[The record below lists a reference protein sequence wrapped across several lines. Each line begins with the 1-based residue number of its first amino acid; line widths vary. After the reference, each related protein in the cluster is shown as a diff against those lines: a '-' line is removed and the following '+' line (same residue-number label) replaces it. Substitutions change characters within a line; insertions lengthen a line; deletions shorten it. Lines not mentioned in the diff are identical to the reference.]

1 MEAVKTPK
9 LHRIVHGTGAH
20 GGHSLIP
27 ELLQVGWGKFTVA
40 YPEHL
45 APHHHDGAFEIC
57 LILAGEVEWETED
70 QSYLL
75 RSGDLFVTR
84 PNELHWGRDS
94 AMQPCTLFWMHL
106 DEDSFLAG
114 WSAPPSLGGAG
125 LRELLHRVPRQL
137 QGGSARLG
145 SLFQSIFDEH
155 HGEADDAL
163 KHGLRQLSARAALQ
177 QLVVELVRLSDEIPE
192 PHQEGDIPDI
202 VERAIE
208 IIRAASQESLSNR
221 DIAASVGASVA
232 VLNELFV
239 HHLGISL
246 TQFSLRERVR
256 VARAKLGSTQQSVTD
271 IANELGF
278 SSSQHFATA
287 FKRMTG
293 ISPSSYRA
301 ANSNTH

>member
-9 LHRIVHGTGAH
+9 LHRIVHGTGVR

-57 LILAGEVEWETED
+57 LIVAGEVEWETED

-106 DEDSFLAG
+106 DEQACRAG
-114 WSAPPSLGGAG
+114 WSAPPSLGDGG
-125 LRELLHRVPRQL
+125 FRELLYRVPRQL
-137 QGGSARLG
+137 HGGSTHLA
-145 SLFQSIFDEH
+145 SLFQSVFDEH
-155 HGEADDAL
+155 QGEADDAL
-163 KHGLRQLSARAALQ
+163 QHGLRQLSARAALQ
-177 QLVVELVRLSDEIPE
+177 QLVVELVRLSDRLPE
-192 PHQEGDIPDI
+192 RHQSSDIPAI

-221 DIAASVGASVA
+221 DIAASLDTSVA

-256 VARAKLGSTQQSVTD
+256 VAREKLGSTRQSVTD

-293 ISPSSYRA
+293 TSPTSYRA
-301 ANSNTH
+301 AISNLN